1 MNAVRVVAA
10 FVQEIGSLIRQDWLR
25 VKGDIRQ
32 EGGVCPTWFR
42 GRTASLPAA
51 EFKSRWFFFCGL
63 VTREPDKAG
72 NHKSQ
77 EYFGTTGFTAGN
89 LPESSC

>member
-51 EFKSRWFFFCGL
+51 EFKSRWC
-63 VTREPDKAG
+63 D
-72 NHKSQ
+72 SD
-77 EYFGTTGFTAGN
+77 
-89 LPESSC
+89 

>member
-42 GRTASLPAA
+42 GQTASLPAA
-51 EFKSRWFFFCGL
+51 EFNSRWCVGSVL
-63 VTREPDKAG
+63 ARV
-72 NHKSQ
+72 SQ
-77 EYFGTTGFTAGN
+77 DAQGSPLLKVELRLISLPTFPFT
-89 LPESSC
+89 